1 VISPLHD
8 PSGHG
13 LGAVASS
20 NGGIDVVEPTSIGVP
35 DLSSSA
41 GVFAVAL
48 HDATA
53 PVAFTGPATAP
64 VPLLP
69 PVALDTG
76 TMLALPPAPVD
87 DVAPDAGPTPARAT
101 PSHRRSVFR
110 RRGRIRRVSRVV
122 RRVDSWSVFKIS
134 IILYALVYAIL
145 LVAGVLLWKLAN
157 ETGTVANVE
166 GFVKELFGLQTFK
179 LNGKELY
186 RASWRIGALLV
197 IAGTGLNVTGA
208 VMFNLI
214 TDLVG
219 GVRVTVLEEEVRV
232 VERTTR
238 RMRRKAEQHVKQA
251 G

>member
-1 VISPLHD
+1 MDVIDAQPI
-8 PSGHG
+8 
-13 LGAVASS
+13 
-20 NGGIDVVEPTSIGVP
+20 GIP
-35 DLSSSA
+35 DLSTSA

-48 HDATA
+48 HDATT
-53 PVAFTGPATAP
+53 PVAFTGPTTAP
-64 VPLLP
+64 VPLSP
-69 PVALDTG
+69 PIGYDTG
-76 TMLALPPAPVD
+76 AMLALPTAPVD
-87 DVAPDAGPTPARAT
+87 DVAPETAPPPARVA
-101 PSHRRSVFR
+101 PAHRRSVFR

-197 IAGTGLNVTGA
+197 IAGTGMNVTAA

-238 RMRRKAEQHVKQA
+238 RMRRDAKDAAKQA